1 MKLIKIKRKLI
12 AIISA
17 IAMFFTTTPP
27 PEAFAQAINEGDA
40 SVVYEYSEVEVYGF
54 RKTWIRNSIE
64 LS

>member
-27 PEAFAQAINEGDA
+27 PEAFAQVINEGDA

-54 RKTWIRNSIE
+54 RKT
-64 LS
+64 